1 MKRFIKRIFVFS
13 LLTFIMLI
21 GIIVSSNILINKDSN
36 FSIDKNNEYIVL
48 GHSHPEEAF
57 NDSIIQK
64 TKNFAR
70 GGEHYFYT
78 YLKAKKIIESNPN
91 VKVVFLEL
99 TNNQI
104 STDMTKWIED
114 TQKNLVNIPKF
125 APVMTFEDH
134 SFLIK
139 QNPWSY
145 FKSQEMVIKNNLN
158 FLLYRK
164 KNILNQRDWGG
175 FYANPR
181 QKVDSIIKSNEK
193 QKKLNSTKIVV
204 DTTNLPFVDKI
215 ASICKKRGIQ
225 LFLIR
230 SPQHPKYIYC
240 ENEEQLQKILK
251 TRYSQLFYLDFEN
264 FYLLNDDYADLE
276 HLNYKGAKKFS
287 LFFDALLKKGLVESS
302 NPEQLVQDEIVKH
315 NTIK

>member
-36 FSIDKNNEYIVL
+36 FSIDKNYAHIVL

-57 NDSIIQK
+57 NDSVIQK

-114 TQKNLVNIPKF
+114 TQKNLVNIPNF

-139 QNPWSY
+139 QNPWSC

-164 KNILNQRDWGG
+164 KNILDQRDWGG

-287 LFFDALLKKGLVESS
+287 LFFDALLKKGLIQSP
-302 NPEQLVQDEIVKH
+302 NPEQLVIDEIVKH

>member
-1 MKRFIKRIFVFS
+1 M
-13 LLTFIMLI
+13 
-21 GIIVSSNILINKDSN
+21 D
-36 FSIDKNNEYIVL
+36 
-48 GHSHPEEAF
+48 
-57 NDSIIQK
+57 
-64 TKNFAR
+64 
-70 GGEHYFYT
+70 
-78 YLKAKKIIESNPN
+78 
-91 VKVVFLEL
+91 
-99 TNNQI
+99 
-104 STDMTKWIED
+104 
-114 TQKNLVNIPKF
+114 
-125 APVMTFEDH
+125 
-134 SFLIK
+134 
-139 QNPWSY
+139 
-145 FKSQEMVIKNNLN
+145 
-158 FLLYRK
+158 
-164 KNILNQRDWGG
+164 QRDWGG

-230 SPQHPKYIYC
+230 SPQHPKYAYC

-287 LFFDALLKKGLVESS
+287 LFFDALLKKGLIQSS
-302 NPEQLVQDEIVKH
+302 NPEQMVQDEILKQ
-315 NTIK
+315 NSIK

>member
-1 MKRFIKRIFVFS
+1 
-13 LLTFIMLI
+13 
-21 GIIVSSNILINKDSN
+21 
-36 FSIDKNNEYIVL
+36 
-48 GHSHPEEAF
+48 
-57 NDSIIQK
+57 
-64 TKNFAR
+64 
-70 GGEHYFYT
+70 
-78 YLKAKKIIESNPN
+78 
-91 VKVVFLEL
+91 
-99 TNNQI
+99 
-104 STDMTKWIED
+104 MTKWIED
-114 TQKNLVNIPKF
+114 TQKNLVNIPNF

-164 KNILNQRDWGG
+164 KNILNQRDWGS

-215 ASICKKRGIQ
+215 ASICKNKGIK

-230 SPQHPKYIYC
+230 SPQHPKYAYC

-287 LFFDALLKKGLVESS
+287 LFFDALLKKGLIQSS
-302 NPEQLVQDEIVKH
+302 NPEQMVQDEILKQ
-315 NTIK
+315 NSIK

>member
-57 NDSIIQK
+57 NDSVIQK

-114 TQKNLVNIPKF
+114 TQKNLVNIPNF